1 MEPVFCS
8 QFRNPLK
15 ISECRFVDML
25 NLEKQTSKTL
35 GQNRD
40 DVRQHNL
47 SALIKMIHQSGT
59 LSRSQ
64 LTTSSGLNRSTISDL
79 VSELQDLGLV
89 YETEASATG
98 VGRPSLQ
105 VSASDQVVA
114 FAVNTDVDAVTV
126 ATVSFSGEVI
136 AKKRHATVSQPTAE
150 KAASIAAKLIA
161 EMRGEL
167 KPGTRIVGIGVAV
180 PGQVRVVDGVIR
192 LAPHLGWV
200 EIPFGPMLS
209 QLTGLPV
216 FVDNDASLGCVAERI
231 YGNAKGFSDVVF
243 LFAGSGGIGG
253 GVVVDSVQ
261 LRGAAGYAGELG
273 HVRISNS
280 NAKDYSGLEGTL
292 EGMVRRD
299 DLLEVFKLYAATDE
313 ELLLEMSRTKAA
325 RAVKLIESQIDNLA
339 AALGNFVNI
348 FNPQVIVLGGFL
360 AGLFQRDSE
369 RLLTGIRSNSL
380 AAANERVV
388 LREGGLGSNLLMIGA
403 ALLPF
408 NELTANPSA
417 TQLYPAKAKVAKS

>member
-1 MEPVFCS
+1 
-8 QFRNPLK
+8 
-15 ISECRFVDML
+15 ML
-25 NLEKQTSKTL
+25 NPAGQGPKTL

-47 SALIKMIHQSGT
+47 SALLRMIHQAGT
-59 LSRSQ
+59 VSRSQ

-79 VSELQDLGLV
+79 VSELGELGLV

-126 ATVSFSGEVI
+126 GVVTLSGDVI
-136 AKKRHATVSQPTAE
+136 AKKRYPTANQPTAE
-150 KAASIAAKLIA
+150 KAAAIAAKLIN
-161 EMRGEL
+161 EL
-167 KPGTRIVGIGVAV
+167 RADLKSGTRIVGVGVAV

-192 LAPHLGWV
+192 LAPHLDWI

-231 YGNAKGFSDVVF
+231 YGNAKGFTDVVF

-253 GVVVDSVQ
+253 GVVVDGVQ

-273 HVRISNS
+273 HVRISDTS
-280 NAKDYSGLEGTL
+280 VKDYSGLQGTL
-292 EGMVRRD
+292 ESLVRRD
-299 DLLEVFKLYAATDE
+299 DLLDVFKLYAATDD
-313 ELLLEMSRTKAA
+313 ELLVEISRTQTAK
-325 RAVKLIESQIDNLA
+325 AVKLIESQIDNLA
-339 AALGNFVNI
+339 SALGNFVNI
-348 FNPQVIVLGGFL
+348 FNPQVIILGGFI
-360 AGLFQRDSE
+360 AGLFTRDSE
-369 RLLTGIRSNSL
+369 RLITGLRSNSL
-380 AAANERVV
+380 AAANERVII
-388 LREGGLGSNLLMIGA
+388 REGGLGSNLLMIGA

-408 NELTANPSA
+408 NELTANPS
-417 TQLYPAKAKVAKS
+417 TTRLYPAKEKAAKS